1 MSLNEICELG
11 VIGLTSIGQSLAAHH
26 AAQKRRVCVFD
37 HDDPSFVPQVVK
49 EFKTLTEQ
57 QDDEDDTNTTTTNR
71 PSRCMVPSTS
81 IEEFAKIIS
90 TPRKIIIFGTQNDDK
105 KFDDIWNKLRGYLT
119 RGDMVLRW
127 GEEDGTVTMLTTI
140 NPRDQNNNLQFY
152 TESIVGN
159 LSKSQAEPLGI
170 NLLEMVKLEQDR
182 AAIIRESD
190 TQDTFVVGGA
200 KDAYDQLSLYVSP
213 FAAIGHVGSSAAC
226 AHYARMVQ
234 RAVELL
240 EMVKLEQDRAAII
253 RESDTQD
260 TFVVGGAKDAYDQLS
275 LYVSPFAAIGHVG
288 SSAAC
293 AHYARMVQRAVEF
306 GITQCLAEGCDLLK
320 KAALYENQDVGR
332 TLTKWQEGG
341 IITSYLVEMSS
352 KIYYKR
358 DGITK
363 QGHVID
369 HIIDSVDLNG
379 SDTWFSLEA
388 TKLGVPS
395 PTISAALE
403 ARFLSNMK
411 DERVDASS
419 ILGAPE
425 GADTPSVMKDQIAD
439 DLQNAIY
446 SAWICVI
453 AEGLSIFVAAAEVG
467 QWEVNLAECI
477 RLWNLPASFL
487 KSDMLEKMHSV
498 LTENQGN
505 MQNVLLLPGMASQL
519 QETHMSWRRIVT
531 LCFASAIPCPCLG
544 ASLTYYDSYRS
555 KVLPSN
561 LIRAQRDFFG
571 GYGYDRFNEEGWY
584 TSCWVQEHTDGLKRA
599 TKKLEKGA
607 NDDTKKKKKRKTK

>member
-170 NLLEMVKLEQDR
+170 N
-182 AAIIRESD
+182 
-190 TQDTFVVGGA
+190 
-200 KDAYDQLSLYVSP
+200 
-213 FAAIGHVGSSAAC
+213 
-226 AHYARMVQ
+226 
-234 RAVELL
+234 LL

>member
-11 VIGLTSIGQSLAAHH
+11 VIGLTSLGQSLAAHH
-26 AAQKRRVCVFD
+26 AIKKRRVCVYD
-37 HDDPSFVPQVVK
+37 YDDPSFAPQVIK
-49 EFKTLTEQ
+49 EFRTSIE
-57 QDDEDDTNTTTTNR
+57 QDDDINDDDDPALNTTR
-71 PSRCMVPSTS
+71 PSRCMVPSNS
-81 IEEFAKIIS
+81 IKEFATIIS
-90 TPRKIIIFGTQNDDK
+90 TPRKIIIFGTHDDDK
-105 KFDDIWNKLRGYLT
+105 KFDDIWNELRGNLT

-127 GEEDGTVTMLTTI
+127 GEEEGSMMTH
-140 NPRDQNNNLQFY
+140 PSDQNNLQFY

-159 LSKSQAEPLGI
+159 LSKLQAEPLGI
-170 NLLEMVKLEQDR
+170 SLLEMVKLEQDR

-190 TQDTFVVGGA
+190 IQDTFVVGGPE
-200 KDAYDQLSLYVSP
+200 DAYEQLSLYVSP
-213 FAAIGHVGSSAAC
+213 FA
-226 AHYARMVQ
+226 
-234 RAVELL
+234 L
-240 EMVKLEQDRAAII
+240 
-253 RESDTQD
+253 
-260 TFVVGGAKDAYDQLS
+260 
-275 LYVSPFAAIGHVG
+275 IGHVG

-306 GITQCLAEGCDLLK
+306 GMAQCLAEGCDLLK

-341 IITSYLVEMSS
+341 MISSYLVEISS

-363 QGHVID
+363 KGHVID
-369 HIIDSVDLNG
+369 HIVDSIDLNG

-388 TKLGVPS
+388 TKLGVPA
-395 PTISAALE
+395 PTITAALE

-411 DERVDASS
+411 EERVDASS

-425 GADTPSVMKDQIAD
+425 GADTPSVMKDQISE
-439 DLQNAIY
+439 DLQGAIY
-446 SAWICVI
+446 SAWTCVV

-467 QWEVNLAECI
+467 QWEVNLVECL

-487 KSDMLEKMHSV
+487 NSDMLDKMYSA
-498 LTENQGN
+498 LTESQGN
-505 MQNVLLLPGMASQL
+505 MQHVLLLPSISAQL
-519 QETHMSWRRIVT
+519 QATHMSWRRIVT

-555 KVLPSN
+555 KILPSG

-571 GYGYDRFNEEGWY
+571 GYGYNRFNEEGWY

-607 NDDTKKKKKRKTK
+607 NDEPKKKKKRKTK

>member
-26 AAQKRRVCVFD
+26 ATQKRRVCVFD
-37 HDDPSFVPQVVK
+37 YDDPSFVPQVVK
-49 EFKTLTEQ
+49 EYKTSIEQ
-57 QDDEDDTNTTTTNR
+57 DEEGGDDHTIP
-71 PSRCMVPSTS
+71 PSRCMVPSTT

-90 TPRKIIIFGTQNDDK
+90 TPRKIIIFGTHGEDK
-105 KFDDIWNKLRGYLT
+105 RFDEIWNQLRVNLT
-119 RGDMVLRW
+119 KGDMVLRW
-127 GEEDGTVTMLTTI
+127 GEEEEGTM
-140 NPRDQNNNLQFY
+140 RDQNNLQFY
-152 TESIVGN
+152 TESVVGN
-159 LSKSQAEPLGI
+159 LAKSQAEPLGI
-170 NLLEMVKLEQDR
+170 HLLEMVKLEQDR
-182 AAIIRESD
+182 ATIIKESD

-200 KDAYDQLSLYVSP
+200 KDAYDELSLYLSP
-213 FAAIGHVGSSAAC
+213 FASIGYVGSS
-226 AHYARMVQ
+226 
-234 RAVELL
+234 
-240 EMVKLEQDRAAII
+240 
-253 RESDTQD
+253 
-260 TFVVGGAKDAYDQLS
+260 
-275 LYVSPFAAIGHVG
+275 P
-288 SSAAC
+288 AC

-341 IITSYLVEMSS
+341 IITSYLVEISS

-363 QGHVID
+363 KGHVID
-369 HIIDSVDLNG
+369 HIIDSTDLNG

-388 TKLGVPS
+388 TKLGVPA
-395 PTISAALE
+395 PTINAALE

-411 DERVDASS
+411 DERVEASS
-419 ILGAPE
+419 ILGAPD
-425 GADTPSVMKDQIAD
+425 GADTPSVLKDQIAD
-439 DLQNAIY
+439 DLQGAIH

-453 AEGLSIFVAAAEVG
+453 AEGLSIFLAAADVG

-487 KSDMLEKMHSV
+487 KSDMLDKIQSA

-505 MQNVLLLPGMASQL
+505 MQNILLLPSIASQL

-555 KVLPSN
+555 NRLPSS

-571 GYGYDRFNEEGWY
+571 GYGYDRFNEEGWF
-584 TSCWVQEHTDGLKRA
+584 TSCWVQEHTEGLKRA
-599 TKKLEKGA
+599 TKKLENGA
-607 NDDTKKKKKRKTK
+607 NDDTKRKKKKRKTK